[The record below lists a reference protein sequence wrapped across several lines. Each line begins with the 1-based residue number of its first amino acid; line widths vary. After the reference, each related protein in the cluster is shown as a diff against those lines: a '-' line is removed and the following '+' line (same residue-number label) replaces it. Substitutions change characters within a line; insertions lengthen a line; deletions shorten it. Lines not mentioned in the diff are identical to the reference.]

1 MREDRAD
8 SDMGQ
13 ELIKI
18 FLMKQSKHRIMQT
31 HYGYVMGFP
40 VCDLKF
46 SLIGFA
52 TG

>member
-18 FLMKQSKHRIMQT
+18 FQMKQSKHRLMQT
-31 HYGYVMGFP
+31 HNGYVM
-40 VCDLKF
+40 CDLKF